1 MMKKFLALL
10 MILVMLPISAVRANE
25 VVEYGSVD
33 AAMDAYAQRNFKFYK
48 NKLAP
53 LTQEGTLAFRTTVDE
68 VYGRDSHDGDKSK
81 LMGALTTLGFTVTE
95 NDSVWLTDRNQVALN
110 LRYLLLLA
118 QMDTMP
124 FEDAVKQ
131 AETWMPDYNL
141 GKATFGVAADV
152 FVNLLGGKL
161 MEMVQADSIVYALDF
176 IDAGKALQKGNFLSR
191 TMGKAIDYAG
201 RHYADVYQAATTAT
215 EITKSLSGYLA
226 TDPALLN
233 LTNSTN
239 QALTGTAYLEAM
251 FAGGVRDPHLS
262 KACTMLSEGYKAF
275 LTEIEELGKRTDTHD
290 KLQDEAYLASRFEA
304 ILQQKLEGYLTAKD
318 AITSA
323 AAGALTIADIIVYGG
338 WGQVMVKGGV
348 NVLGEA
354 ALGTASTYSHFHA
367 MAVLDEIFAAMADGA
382 SAELSSWEDYAA
394 YARTIQRLCNIALLG
409 ESHIYQL
416 TTEDAGAGQ
425 KVWNMLKYE
434 VTGTDEMAQRT
445 AWYNQR
451 LEYLHGLYS
460 AAQEYLTGLYAHHDK
475 LLAEAQDVTSLLGHE
490 NELTL
495 TISGEIT
502 QDKYFAL
509 PDGSGPDLDN
519 PNPDADEPVE
529 GIPVKLVTLV
539 GEEEQTIASATTDA
553 EGRYTLVYP
562 VMAAKNLPLTLT
574 VGDENS
580 DDFVVKE
587 NVSALNIRDTAF
599 RSSFRWN
606 PDTEYLP
613 VQSAAEAAFPLPYA
627 NDLFLGSDLSYD
639 HNLALASLGLSAAAM
654 SDPDADGAWAINYD
668 AGRDS
673 NIRAA
678 WASLGFSVVASSG
691 YDQSLNSIPEAPG
704 YTIAVKTFEDPD
716 DLDEQRNP
724 KQYRVVG
731 VAIRGDVDMAELAT
745 AFMAAGD
752 DSDYAGN
759 VRRAAMAILP
769 ALEDAV
775 LSGWREDVPTKVW
788 ITGFSRG
795 GAIAGQLSD
804 LVRLRSSLNSRI
816 RGLYAYTF
824 GAPGSSSG
832 GYSVSTSS
840 SGIFNIVCKEDWV
853 ATGLLHALRYGYGN
867 PGTSLDFGAAKA
879 GPGRYKI
886 ASAFHLLTDGNSAYD
901 PLTYTPDSTLR
912 TLFSGM
918 DEARSD
924 TLYVRE
930 LQPIVTAVMQLSFLR
945 NSSGDDFR
953 TLSLETKHGLASTI
967 PGKTLSKAAVS
978 AMLDDVLVGAQA
990 TFFKALPADMQA
1002 NLTAY
1007 LGDVLRLAAI
1017 HSGEGASF
1025 RLSEDMAPV
1034 FLPMVM
1040 AMSDDFSAPTA
1051 LYSSLYAHHPEIYM
1065 AWLLGLDGEALFGQD
1080 VCVKFSTPILPW
1092 DKNLFGTVI
1101 DAESKKPLVNVPVH
1115 IVGGYGEDAV
1125 DRTLYTDEKGKWD
1138 TFVKPADYTVTF
1150 ELPGYEHKE
1159 TRIYQSEV
1167 LVSTLSNHAGVP
1179 VTKSQLETARVE
1191 METELQA
1198 LAHDSIVITSTA
1210 HYETGSYY
1218 WVRIEHPYVYSTKN
1232 PELYNSVESIVG
1244 PLVDKAHASASKLR
1258 NSSHTG
1264 CAWDMEYHEE
1274 IWFYLGTAYATDD
1287 MLSLTLNRGSFICS
1301 IGHNMPNRTGYTF
1314 DIATGKRLTL
1324 DDLLDPANPN
1334 AKKDFLDQITQA
1346 LKEESGYFDLSEHYS
1361 ASKVYKY
1368 ASKQETPYSWYML
1381 NDGIEM
1387 MVPAIAGGGQNGF
1400 FIPYTRL
1407 EGIIAPKYLP
1417 AENIG
1422 SATVKAVRR
1431 ENLLDD
1437 YDGQLIYNDNGA
1449 STTGVQLD
1457 GLATHVWIDERTSSP
1472 VASCGRYFYGYKVK
1486 DVTVMM
1492 PEDRSAVGVA
1502 WTDYLGDHFETIGVL
1517 PEPVVED
1524 SLPEDEYLP

>member
-1 MMKKFLALL
+1 MKKYLALL
-10 MILVMLPISAVRANE
+10 LVVMLLPITAVRANE
-25 VVEYGSVD
+25 VFEYGSVD
-33 AAMDAYAQRNFKFYK
+33 AAMDAYAQRNFRPYK
-48 NKLAP
+48 NRFSA

-81 LMGALTTLGFTVTE
+81 LMSALTTLGFTVTE

-110 LRYLLLLA
+110 LRYLILLA
-118 QMDTMP
+118 QMDMMP

-141 GKATFGVAADV
+141 GKAAFGVAADV

-161 MEMVQADSIVYALDF
+161 MEMVKADSIVYALDF
-176 IDAGKALQKGNFLSR
+176 IDAGKALQKGNILSR

-201 RHYADVYQAATTAT
+201 RHYADIYQAATTAT
-215 EITKSLSGYLA
+215 EAAKSLSGYMT

-251 FAGGVRDPHLS
+251 FAGGVRDTHLN
-262 KACTMLSEGYKAF
+262 KACTMLSEAYKAF
-275 LTEIEELGKRTDTHD
+275 LTDIEELGKRTDTHA
-290 KLQDEAYLASRFEA
+290 KLQDEAYLSARFEA
-304 ILQQKLEGYLTAKD
+304 ILQQKLEGYLTGKD
-318 AITSA
+318 ALSSA
-323 AAGALTIADIIVYGG
+323 VAGALTIGDIIWNGG
-338 WGQVMVKGGV
+338 WGNIIVKGGV

-425 KVWNMLKYE
+425 KLWNMLKYE
-434 VTGTDEMAQRT
+434 FTGEDVMAQNT
-445 AWYNQR
+445 LWYNQR
-451 LEYLHGLYS
+451 VEYLHGLYN

-475 LLAEAQDVTSLLGHE
+475 LLAEAQNVTSLLGHE
-490 NELTL
+490 NKLTV
-495 TISGEIT
+495 TFSGEIT

-519 PNPDADEPVE
+519 PNPHADEPIE
-529 GIPVKLVTLV
+529 SIPVKLVTMV
-539 GEEEQTIASATTDA
+539 DGEEQVIASASTN
-553 EGRYTLVYP
+553 EKGRYTLVFP
-562 VMAAKNLPLTLT
+562 VMATKNKHLTLK

-580 DDFVVKE
+580 DDFVLKE
-587 NVSALNIRDTAF
+587 DVSALNIHNTAF

-613 VQSAAEAAFPLPYA
+613 DQSAAENAFPLPYA
-627 NDLFLGSDLSYD
+627 DDLFLGSDLSYD
-639 HNLALASLGLSAAAM
+639 HNLALASLGLSAAAL
-654 SDPDADGAWAINYD
+654 SDPDADGAWTVNYA
-668 AGRDS
+668 AGRDN
-673 NIRAA
+673 NICAA
-678 WASLGFSVVASSG
+678 WSSLGFSVVASGG

-716 DLDEQRNP
+716 DLDDQQQP

-745 AFMAAGD
+745 TFMAAGK

-759 VRRAAMAILP
+759 VRSAAMSILP
-769 ALEDAV
+769 ALEDAI
-775 LSGWREDVPTKVW
+775 LSGWSENVPTKVW

-804 LVRLRSSLNSRI
+804 LMRLRSTVNSKI

-824 GAPGSSSG
+824 GAPGGSTG
-832 GYSVSTSS
+832 GYSASTSS
-840 SGIFNIVCKEDWV
+840 SGIFNIVCEEDWV
-853 ATGLLHALRYGYGN
+853 ATGLLHALRYGYAN
-867 PGTSLDFGAAKA
+867 PGTSMDFGAAQA

-886 ASAFHLLTDGNSAYD
+886 ASAFHMLTSGNSAYD
-901 PLTYTPDSTLR
+901 PLNYKASTTLR
-912 TLFSGM
+912 ALFAEM

-924 TLYVRE
+924 TLYVKE

-945 NSSGDDFR
+945 NSSGEDFR
-953 TLSLETKHGLASTI
+953 TLSLADKHGLASTI
-967 PGKTLSKAAVS
+967 PGKTLSKAAIS
-978 AMLDDVLVGAQA
+978 AQLDDVLVGAQA
-990 TFFKALPADMQA
+990 TFFKALPEDMQE

-1025 RLSEDMAPV
+1025 RLSEDMAQI
-1034 FLPMVM
+1034 FLPMVL
-1040 AMSDDFSAPTA
+1040 AMSDDFSSPTA
-1051 LYSSLYAHHPEIYM
+1051 LYSSLFAHHPEIYM
-1065 AWLLGLDGEALFGQD
+1065 AWLLGLDGKTLFNED
-1080 VCVKFSTPILPW
+1080 VCVKFNTPVLPW
-1092 DKNLFGTVI
+1092 DKNLLGTVI
-1101 DAESKKPLVNVPVH
+1101 DAESKKPLVNVPVR
-1115 IVGGYGEDAV
+1115 IQGGTGKDAI
-1125 DRTLYTDEKGKWD
+1125 DRILYTDEEGKWD

-1150 ELPGYEHKE
+1150 ELPGYETKVE
-1159 TRIYQSEV
+1159 QVWEYQFSID
-1167 LVSTLSNHAGVP
+1167 
-1179 VTKSQLETARVE
+1179 RVE
-1191 METELQA
+1191 LLTELVA
-1198 LAHDSIVITSTA
+1198 LEHDSIIITTTTR
-1210 HYETGSYY
+1210 YEEGDYY
-1218 WVRIEHPYVYSTKN
+1218 RVEIDHPYVYSTKN
-1232 PELYNSVESIVG
+1232 PALYSIVESAIG
-1244 PLVDKAHASASKLR
+1244 PTFDKAHASANKYAV
-1258 NSSHTG
+1258 SSHTG
-1264 CAWDMEYHEE
+1264 CTWDLRFHEE
-1274 IWFYLGTAYATDD
+1274 DWLYMSTAYATDD
-1287 MLSLTLNRGSFICS
+1287 VLSLTIHSGGFYCGF
-1301 IGHNMPNRTGYTF
+1301 GHNFNTRTGYTF
-1314 DIATGKRLTL
+1314 DIATGMRLTL

-1334 AKKDFLDQITQA
+1334 AKKDFQAQITQA
-1346 LKEESGYFDLSEHYS
+1346 LKEKDGYFDLSEHYS
-1361 ASKVYKY
+1361 ASQVYKSANQKNTVY
-1368 ASKQETPYSWYML
+1368 DWYML

-1387 MVPAIAGGGQNGF
+1387 MVPALAGNGQYGI

-1407 EGIIAPKYLP
+1407 EGIIKPEYLP

-1449 STTGVQLD
+1449 SSTGVQLD
-1457 GLATHVWIDERTSSP
+1457 GLTTHIWIDDRTSSP

-1486 DVTVMM
+1486 DVTVML
-1492 PEDRSAVGVA
+1492 PEGSSAVGVA
-1502 WTDYLGDHFETIGVL
+1502 WTDYLGDHFSTITVL
-1517 PEPVVED
+1517 PEPVEEEPIPDDGVID
-1524 SLPEDEYLP
+1524 LTP